1 MWEEIKQIVFN
12 NVIKKKIK
20 RKKRNIQ
27 ELIEYQL
34 HRGISIG
41 RKER

>member
-20 RKKRNIQ
+20 RKKRNIG
-27 ELIEYQL
+27 Y
-34 HRGISIG
+34 
-41 RKER
+41 KD